1 MHRSMS
7 ILSKTWFELAKKVNG
22 IIFSFIFFWRVFSL
36 LPYITSTVSH
46 YFEHLGNK
54 TGNTI
59 YYTLEAMTKDLSII
73 LIIVSGLAP
82 FIISGILL
90 NIIGINEKGKKK

>member
-1 MHRSMS
+1 MF
-7 ILSKTWFELAKKVNG
+7 ILSEIWFELAKKING
-22 IIFSFIFFWRVFSL
+22 IIFSFIFFWMSVSFLS
-36 LPYITSTVSH
+36 YITSTVSH

-73 LIIVSGLAP
+73 LYLVFGLAP

-90 NIIGINEKGKKK
+90 NIIGINEKGKKSRLV